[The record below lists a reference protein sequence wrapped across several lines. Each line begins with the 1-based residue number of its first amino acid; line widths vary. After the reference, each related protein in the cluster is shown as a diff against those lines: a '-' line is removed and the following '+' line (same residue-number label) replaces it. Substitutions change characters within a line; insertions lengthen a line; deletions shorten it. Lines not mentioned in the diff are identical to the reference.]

1 MDTEARGQLGGLE
14 AGEGVRKRLAAES
27 RRWGCGV
34 CGRENGEVM
43 REQEE
48 LAREAGRE
56 GEGEGGGG
64 KEEVPKELSLG
75 YRDEM
80 GKAEGKEAEAEGA
93 ESTSAPAPGA
103 QPAGVA
109 GQSSAP
115 AAAPEPASAPA
126 PVPAQRPPQAPAL
139 QAQQPRRPPPV
150 AEEIPAWIDTAIYGV
165 VAAIAILVW
174 IKFLG

>member
-48 LAREAGRE
+48 LAGEAVRE
-56 GEGEGGGG
+56 GEVEGGGG

-75 YRDEM
+75 HRDEM
-80 GKAEGKEAEAEGA
+80 GKREGKEGEAEGA

-103 QPAGVA
+103 QPADVA

-150 AEEIPAWIDTAIYGV
+150 EEIPAWIDKAIYGV